1 MTDKIEFTPEFI
13 AAQREII
20 QSATDGNWRVGMKP
34 EVDGE
39 QDYPGHW
46 VGGYTGR
53 DEYDRDMGVYVLA
66 AFDDGNMTAYEPEA
80 ICTPW
85 DESDARLI
93 AEAHNNYPA
102 ALDEIE
108 RLRAELTDAR
118 EMLTE
123 QEGLARAAEERI
135 EDLEAERDELRG
147 AVNWSSDFLHRLAR
161 ITSSVGAMFFKEN
174 LDDDWDAALA
184 WIEKHLSMTPEQS
197 IRERHRET
205 IEGWR
210 NALRDERDKLELA
223 EDECD
228 RLTAWL
234 DKIGQWAGQVDEN
247 IHPIAGSLKW
257 AIEQARAGKYPEKGG
272 DPEKSA

>member
-1 MTDKIEFTPEFI
+1 VSDKIEFTPEFI

-66 AFDDGNMTAYEPEA
+66 AFDDGNMTAYEPEV

-93 AEAHNNYPA
+93 VEARNNYPA

-118 EMLTE
+118 ELLTE
-123 QEGLARAAEERI
+123 QEGLAKAAEERI
-135 EDLEAERDELRG
+135 EALEETTRWIP
-147 AVNWSSDFLHRLAR
+147 V
-161 ITSSVGAMFFKEN
+161 TEN
-174 LDDDWDAALA
+174 LPDVSEMVIYENFQHSRPVLAKDDTGHYWVAYYCNSSGRLYWDCDGPDSIGIVAY
-184 WIEKHLSMTPEQS
+184 WKPIE
-197 IRERHRET
+197 
-205 IEGWR
+205 
-210 NALRDERDKLELA
+210 
-223 EDECD
+223 
-228 RLTAWL
+228 
-234 DKIGQWAGQVDEN
+234 
-247 IHPIAGSLKW
+247 
-257 AIEQARAGKYPEKGG
+257 
-272 DPEKSA
+272 

>member
-1 MTDKIEFTPEFI
+1 MSDKIEFTPEFI

-66 AFDDGNMTAYEPEA
+66 AFDDGNMTAYEPEV

-108 RLRAELTDAR
+108 RLRA
-118 EMLTE
+118 
-123 QEGLARAAEERI
+123 AAEQAQRERI
-135 EDLEAERDELRG
+135 ASLEAERDL
-147 AVNWSSDFLHRLAR
+147 LA
-161 ITSSVGAMFFKEN
+161 
-174 LDDDWDAALA
+174 A
-184 WIEKHLSMTPEQS
+184 WI
-197 IRERHRET
+197 
-205 IEGWR
+205 
-210 NALRDERDKLELA
+210 
-223 EDECD
+223 D
-228 RLTAWL
+228 R
-234 DKIGQWAGQVDEN
+234 IGQWAGQVDEN

-257 AIEQARAGKYPEKGG
+257 AVEQVKAGKYPSKNGG
-272 DPEKSA
+272 EAIEP

>member
-20 QSATDGNWRVGMKP
+20 QGATDGNWRVGMKP

-66 AFDDGNMTAYEPEA
+66 AFDDGNMTAYEPEV

-108 RLRAELTDAR
+108 RLTAELTDAR
-118 EMLTE
+118 ELLAE

-135 EDLEAERDELRG
+135 EALEAERDELR
-147 AVNWSSDFLHRLAR
+147 AALQEIHRIPLAPETRPDMPYSVIAR
-161 ITSSVGAMFFKEN
+161 IDSIAIV
-174 LDDDWDAALA
+174 ALA
-184 WIEKHLSMTPEQS
+184 
-197 IRERHRET
+197 
-205 IEGWR
+205 
-210 NALRDERDKLELA
+210 
-223 EDECD
+223 
-228 RLTAWL
+228 
-234 DKIGQWAGQVDEN
+234 
-247 IHPIAGSLKW
+247 
-257 AIEQARAGKYPEKGG
+257 KGG
-272 DPEKSA
+272 EAEKSA